1 MNCNVI
7 KDLLPLYAEDMC
19 SPESKELVEE
29 HLRGCEGCTKEL
41 EGIRNMPRLPLMTD
55 TAGLARVSAII
66 QKKRTLTAL
75 TAVMTMIALLVT
87 GVVFM
92 MTPIYLP
99 VDQAIEGVE
108 LREDGGLAIDYA
120 SGIMGHGGTSFGSE
134 NEEFHWT
141 HTTRYDWL
149 KSKLTAPNF
158 SKMPPEELEAY
169 IQKHSYP
176 DETYQDAYD
185 RILNIHVEYGV
196 FESQR
201 GSFWIDNSQ
210 SRIDG
215 LDRSDWELVSPTSEQ
230 NVWYVN
236 SRNPK
241 NSTEIWHGAQR
252 ETAGI
257 PYGITGVYV
266 GIFGGSLLIAVI
278 LIVIAGKKKDRIWEL
293 CRWVALLGFSVSI
306 TTLLVTG
313 GNLITLSSMAEY
325 KWPGMIVC
333 EAAALWLT
341 LLAWRSLQR
350 VNKK

>member
-41 EGIRNMPRLPLMTD
+41 EDIRNMPRLPLMTD
-55 TAGLARVSAII
+55 TAGLAHVSAVI

-120 SGIMGHGGTSFGSE
+120 SGIMGHGSTSFGSE
-134 NEEFHWT
+134 NEEFHWV

-158 SKMPPEELEAY
+158 SKMTPEELEAY

-176 DETYQDAYD
+176 DETFQDAHD
-185 RILNIHVEYGV
+185 RILKINVEYGV
-196 FESQR
+196 WKTPK
-201 GSFWIDNSQ
+201 GSFFPYS
-210 SRIDG
+210 SRYDANG
-215 LDRSDWELVSPTSEQ
+215 LDRSDWELVHRTSDQ

-236 SRNPK
+236 SRNPE
-241 NSTEIWHGAQR
+241 NSTEIWHGAQK

-257 PYGITGVYV
+257 PYGITGVYM

-278 LIVIAGKKKDRIWEL
+278 LILIAGKKKDRIWEL
-293 CRWVALLGFSVSI
+293 CRWVALLGFSVAI
-306 TTLLVTG
+306 ATLLVTG
-313 GNLITLSSMAEY
+313 GNFITLSSMAEY

-333 EAAALWLT
+333 ESITLDCT
-341 LLAWRSLQR
+341 LLVWKRFQLI
-350 VNKK
+350 NKC